1 MLLTIWVTAKARNQI
16 GWILKT
22 LITQE
27 NLQGVS
33 EHQVSR
39 CYKCLNPIW
48 FPPEMKC
55 DIRIQN
61 VYKIRNG
68 AHIKL
73 ILLVT
78 NSNVSADSTESGV
91 NQKFRVLSLYV
102 NIPVTQ
108 RTHITRICNSL
119 KQGNMHLHL

>member
-1 MLLTIWVTAKARNQI
+1 MKALVTRENLQ
-16 GWILKT
+16 GVSEHQILKS
-22 LITQE
+22 LVARE

-61 VYKIRNG
+61 VYKIRKG

-78 NSNVSADSTESGV
+78 NSNVSADSTELGV
-91 NQKFRVLSLYV
+91 NQKFRVSSLYV
-102 NIPVTQ
+102 NIPVIHKGHT
-108 RTHITRICNSL
+108 
-119 KQGNMHLHL
+119 